1 MGVDRDRQLP
11 EDMARRR
18 AEMLRLLERFGIRDR
33 RVLEA
38 MARVPRDEFV
48 EASDRD
54 VAYGDHALAIGEG
67 QTISQPYVV
76 ARMTELLATR
86 PEHKVL
92 EVGTGSGYQAAVL
105 AELVREVISIER
117 HAALADAARDR
128 LERLGYRDVRVIHA
142 DASLGYPPEATYD
155 RILITAATP
164 RLDPALAQQLTPD
177 GLIVAPIGDL
187 DLQELIVRDARGR
200 EERHGPVRFV
210 PLRGQAGFRG

>member
-1 MGVDRDRQLP
+1 
-11 EDMARRR
+11 
-18 AEMLRLLERFGIRDR
+18 MLRLLERFGIRDR

-128 LERLGYRDVRVIHA
+128 LDRLGYRNVRVIHA
-142 DASLGYPPEATYD
+142 DASLGYPPEAPYD